1 MKHTPAE
8 QKALD
13 AAKNIKPLPAA
24 EYVAIR
30 KTPAAQRTV
39 TQRRAMLEDDLKNA
53 AEAFESRE
61 RSNDLYRHYLKT
73 GDRSEARWHAPSPLV
88 ASTQSLRRDLVE
100 AWKDLAEFERLPLAP
115 SVRTESKRWRKN
127 TRFFALLEVQRT
139 IERNGGKVRH
149 SRRPTRKDIL
159 YARLIAPQNPQ
170 TGTRTPEPLQL
181 ALGV

>member
-30 KTPAAQRTV
+30 QTPAAQRTV
-39 TQRRAMLEDDLKNA
+39 TQRRAMLEDDLKHA

-61 RSNDLYRHYLKT
+61 RSNDLYRHYLRK

-100 AWKDLAEFERLPLAP
+100 AWKDLLEFERMPLAP
-115 SVRTESKRWRKN
+115 SVRTESKRWRKS

-149 SRRPTRKDIL
+149 RHRLARKDIL
-159 YARLIAPQNPQ
+159 YARLIAPENPQ
-170 TGTRTPEPLQL
+170 KETRTPEPLQL

>member
-1 MKHTPAE
+1 MKHTPTE

-13 AAKNIKPLPAA
+13 AAKNIAPIPAA

-30 KTPAAQRTV
+30 QTPATQRTV
-39 TQRRAMLEDDLKNA
+39 AQTRAMLEDDLKHA

-88 ASTQSLRRDLVE
+88 ASTQSIRRDLVE
-100 AWKDLAEFERLPLAP
+100 AWKDLLEFERMPLAP
-115 SVRTESKRWRKN
+115 RVRTESKRWQKS
-127 TRFFALLEVQRT
+127 TRFFALLEVQST

-149 SRRPTRKDIL
+149 RRRLARKDIL
-159 YARLIAPQNPQ
+159 YARLIAPENPQ
-170 TGTRTPEPLQL
+170 RETRTPEPLQL

>member
-24 EYVAIR
+24 EYVPIR
-30 KTPAAQRTV
+30 QTPAAQRTV
-39 TQRRAMLEDDLKNA
+39 TQTRAMLEDDLKHA

-61 RSNDLYRHYLKT
+61 RSNDLYRHYLRK

-100 AWKDLAEFERLPLAP
+100 AWKDLLEFERMPLAP
-115 SVRTESKRWRKN
+115 SVRTESKRWRKS

-149 SRRPTRKDIL
+149 RHRPTRKDIL
-159 YARLIAPQNPQ
+159 YARLIVPGNLQKE
-170 TGTRTPEPLQL
+170 TRTPEPQQL